1 MNYTAILLVTGGVM
15 IGALTFGAIG
25 VNAQASSDS
34 FSMEDR
40 QGYGMNRDDQTRGNR
55 GFIAEILG
63 IDFDELRAQLE
74 DGKTM
79 AEVATAAQGHDDYES
94 FKAEVEEQIR
104 IRLTENGFSQD
115 EINERIERHTER
127 METGELGG
135 GFEERRGQAEG
146 KGMRDGSGMG
156 RHGMRNLDN

>member
-25 VNAQASSDS
+25 VNAQAPSDS
-34 FSMEDR
+34 FSIEDR
-40 QGYGMNRDDQTRGNR
+40 QGYRMNRDDRTKGNR

-79 AEVATAAQGHDDYES
+79 AEVAAAQGHDDYES
-94 FKAEVEEQIR
+94 FKAEVEEQVR
-104 IRLTENGFSQD
+104 MRLAEDGFSED

-127 METGELGG
+127 METGEFGG
-135 GFEERRGQAEG
+135 GFEERRGQKEDR
-146 KGMRDGSGMG
+146 GMRDGSGMG
-156 RHGMRNLDN
+156 QHGIRNLDS